1 MNFKERIKEARESA
15 ALTQRNA
22 AALLG
27 VSKRTLE
34 SWEEG
39 TRQPKPAEQQ
49 RALEALRTHNKARQ
63 ELIAEQLETI
73 LIQNADILNPR
84 QQARLDQ
91 TARELA
97 PKIRR

>member
-1 MNFKERIKEARESA
+1 MKFKALIREARESA
-15 ALTQRNA
+15 ALTQKSA

-27 VSKRTLE
+27 ISKRTLE

-49 RALEALRTHNKARQ
+49 RALETLRTHTKTRQ
-63 ELIAEQLETI
+63 ELIAEQLEDI
-73 LIQNADILNPR
+73 LRSNCDILNPR

>member
-1 MNFKERIKEARESA
+1 MFKTAVKEARESA
-15 ALTQRNA
+15 ALTQKDA

-49 RALEALRTHNKARQ
+49 RALETLRAHAKTRQ

-73 LIQNADILNPR
+73 LNQNADILNPK
-84 QQARLDQ
+84 QQTRLDQ

-97 PKIRR
+97 PRIKR

>member
-1 MNFKERIKEARESA
+1 MFKQRIKETRESA
-15 ALTQRNA
+15 ALTQKDA

-27 VSKRTLE
+27 ISKRTLE

-39 TRQPKPAEQQ
+39 ARQPKPAEQQ
-49 RALEALRTHNKARQ
+49 RALEALRKHRKTRQ
-63 ELIAEQLETI
+63 ELIAEQLEDI
-73 LIQNADILNPR
+73 LRSNADILNPR

-97 PKIRR
+97 PKIKG